1 MSCAYAQHLF
11 EAKNLMSS
19 GRMLSR
25 SLLKLPM
32 SVLVKGTT
40 IPSNPIEDHS
50 IDTNKPI
57 VYALPYRSDV
67 DLLALQSQVVKL
79 GLPDPLEPVEINGK
93 SFNRYVF
100 TSVRDTVVGNDAD
113 VPSDSVTL
121 FSDLLELHQFDSEL
135 DVQIIPTTVLWGR
148 KPGKESSHKPY
159 LQSLNG
165 PQKAKAM
172 LLAGRDCLI
181 RISPVV
187 SLRYMADS
195 HGTDQ
200 SIAHKLA
207 RVARIHFSRQK
218 LAASGPNL
226 PNRQAL
232 FNRLMKSKAIEKAI
246 EDEAKAKNI
255 SIEKARKEAH
265 AMMDEIA
272 ADFSYSL
279 IKNGERA
286 LGWLWNRIYQGL
298 NITNAATVRKLAQDG
313 HEIVY
318 VPCHR
323 SHMDYLLLSYV
334 LYREGMV
341 PPHIAAGINL
351 NFFPAGPIFRRGGA
365 FFIRRSFKGNKLYS
379 TIFREYLAE
388 LFSKGY
394 SVEYFSEGGRS
405 RTGRL
410 LQAKTG
416 MLAMTIQ
423 AMLRGL
429 NRPVT
434 LVPVYI
440 GYEHVMEV
448 GTYAKELRG
457 KRKEKENASL
467 VLRTIRKLRNFGQGY
482 VNFGEPIPLNQYL
495 NDKAPEWTKDIDP
508 MGSSKPQWLNPVV
521 NDLATKMMTH
531 INDAAATN
539 ALTLCATAL
548 LASRQRALS
557 HDSLINQIDCYLS
570 ILKNVPYSSTYTVPE
585 DDAESLVKHAQSLD
599 KFMIETDS
607 MGDIVSLD
615 RNQSILMTYYRNN
628 IIHLLALPS
637 LIAQMLVRHQSLSLE
652 QIQKNVALIYP
663 FLKQELFLSVDEDKL
678 DALTKSYVDEL
689 VSQGLLNLSE
699 DKQVAINPANSQ
711 VLVLL
716 GRTITETLQRYSI
729 ALNLLVANPEF
740 GKADLEQ
747 KSQDIA
753 QRLGR
758 LHGINAPEFFD
769 KGVFSALFTT
779 LKQQAYLDNDGN
791 CDNAKSEQL
800 ASLLYSML
808 YPEVRLTIEESIH
821 QTTEVTES

>member
-1 MSCAYAQHLF
+1 
-11 EAKNLMSS
+11 MSS
-19 GRMLSR
+19 GHSFSR
-25 SLLKLPM
+25 SLLKLPL
-32 SVLVKGTT
+32 SVLVKGTA
-40 IPSNPIEDHS
+40 IPSNPIDDLD
-50 IDTNKPI
+50 IDINKPI
-57 VYALPYRSDV
+57 VYALPFRSNV
-67 DLLALQSQVVKL
+67 DLLTLQTHALQA
-79 GLPDPLEPVEINGK
+79 GLPDPLEPLTINGQTLK
-93 SFNRYVF
+93 RYVF
-100 TSVRDTVVGNDAD
+100 ISSRPTLLQDDNY
-113 VPSDSVTL
+113 VPTDSIAT
-121 FSDLLELHQFDSEL
+121 FSELLSLHQTDSEL
-135 DVQIIPTTVLWGR
+135 DVQVIPATVLWGR
-148 KPGKESSHKPY
+148 KPGKEGRERPY
-159 LQSLNG
+159 LQALNG
-165 PQKAKAM
+165 PQKAKAVFT
-172 LLAGRDCLI
+172 AGRDCLV
-181 RISPVV
+181 RFSPVV

-195 HGTDQ
+195 HGTDA

-226 PNRQAL
+226 PQRYQL
-232 FNRLMKSKAIEKAI
+232 FQRLMNSPAIEKAI
-246 EDEAKAKNI
+246 ADEAASKNI
-255 SIEKARKEAH
+255 SLEKARKEAH
-265 AMMDEIA
+265 DMLDEIA

-279 IKNGERA
+279 VKKGDRV

-298 NITNAATVRKLAQDG
+298 NINNAATVRRLAQDG

-334 LYREGMV
+334 LYHEGMV

-388 LFSKGY
+388 LFAKGY

-482 VNFGEPIPLNQYL
+482 VNFGEPIPLNQFL
-495 NDKAPEWTKDIDP
+495 NEQVPEWTQDIDP
-508 MGSSKPQWLNPVV
+508 MGASKPQWMTPVV
-521 NDLATKMMTH
+521 NKLATKMMTH
-531 INDAAATN
+531 INDAAAAN
-539 ALTLCATAL
+539 AMTLCATAL
-548 LASRQRALS
+548 LASRQRALAR
-557 HDSLINQIDCYLS
+557 DNLVKQIDCYLQ
-570 ILKNVPYSSTYTVPE
+570 LLRNVPYSSTFTVPQ
-585 DDAESLVKHAQSLD
+585 DNAESLVQHAESLD
-599 KFMIETDS
+599 KFVVETDT
-607 MGDIVSLD
+607 MGDIISLD

-637 LIAQMLVRHQSLSLE
+637 LIAQMLIRQQQMPVE
-652 QIQKNVALIYP
+652 QIQTCVAKVYP
-663 FLKQELFLSVDEDKL
+663 FLKQELFLSYDESQL
-678 DALTKSYVDEL
+678 DDVVMHYLAELQRQEL
-689 VSQGLLNLSE
+689 VTLDNG
-699 DKQVAINPANSQ
+699 VATINQSKTQ
-711 VLVLL
+711 VLMLL
-716 GRTITETLQRYSI
+716 GRTISETLQRYAI
-729 ALNLLVANPEF
+729 ALNLLVANPDL
-740 GKADLEQ
+740 GKSDLEN
-747 KSQDIA
+747 KSQEIA

-769 KGVFSALFTT
+769 KGVFSALFVT
-779 LKQQAYLDNDGN
+779 LKQQGYLDSDGN
-791 CDNAKSEQL
+791 CHLEQTKHF
-800 ASLLYSML
+800 SRMLYTML
-808 YPEVRLTIEESIH
+808 YPEVRLTIQESIC
-821 QTTEVTES
+821 QVE

>member
-1 MSCAYAQHLF
+1 
-11 EAKNLMSS
+11 MSS

-25 SLLKLPM
+25 TLLKLPM

-50 IDTNKPI
+50 IDINKPI
-57 VYALPYRSDV
+57 IYALPYRSAV
-67 DLLALQSQVVKL
+67 DLLALQKQVIAL

-93 SFNRYVF
+93 AFNRYVF
-100 TSVRDTVVGNDAD
+100 TSARQTVMDSDQD
-113 VPSDSVTL
+113 VPSTSVTL
-121 FSDLLELHQFDSEL
+121 FSDLLELHKFDSEL
-135 DVQIIPTTVLWGR
+135 DVQMIPATVLWGR
-148 KPGKESSHKPY
+148 KPGKESQQKPY

-165 PQKAKAM
+165 PQKAKAV
-172 LLAGRDCLI
+172 LLSGRDCLV

-195 HGTDQ
+195 HGTDA

-226 PNRQAL
+226 PSRQAL
-232 FNRLMKSKAIEKAI
+232 FNRLMKSKAIEKVI
-246 EDEAKAKNI
+246 MDEANSKDVP
-255 SIEKARKEAH
+255 IEKVRKEAH
-265 AMMDEIA
+265 AIMDEIA
-272 ADFSYSL
+272 ANFSYSL
-279 IKNGERA
+279 IKNGERL

-388 LFSKGY
+388 LFAKGY

-416 MLAMTIQ
+416 MLAMTVQ

-457 KRKEKENASL
+457 KRKEKENAGL

-495 NDKAPEWTKDIDP
+495 NEHAPEWTKDIDP
-508 MGSSKPQWLNPVV
+508 MGATKPQWLNPVV
-521 NDLATKMMTH
+521 NGLATKMMTH

-557 HDSLINQIDCYLS
+557 RDSLVNQIDCYLS

-585 DDAESLVKHAQSLD
+585 DDAQALVKHAETLD
-599 KFMIETDS
+599 KFLIETDS
-607 MGDIVSLD
+607 MGEIVSLD

-637 LIAQMLVRHQSLSLE
+637 LIAQMLVRHQQLSLE
-652 QIQKNVALIYP
+652 QIKQNVALVYP
-663 FLKQELFLSVDEDKL
+663 FLKQELFLSIEEEKL
-678 DALTKSYVDEL
+678 GELTEAYIEEIAH
-689 VSQGLLNLSE
+689 QGLVTIDSE
-699 DKQVAINPANSQ
+699 QNVAINQANNQ

-716 GRTITETLQRYSI
+716 GRTITETLQRYAI
-729 ALNLLVANPEF
+729 ALNLLVANPEL
-740 GKADLEQ
+740 GKADLEL

-791 CDNAKSEQL
+791 CDSDKSTEL
-800 ASLLYSML
+800 ANLLYSML
-808 YPEVRLTIEESIH
+808 YPEVRLTIKESIC
-821 QTTEVTES
+821 QATGTK

>member
-1 MSCAYAQHLF
+1 
-11 EAKNLMSS
+11 MSS
-19 GRMLSR
+19 GQSFSR
-25 SLLKLPM
+25 SLLKLPL

-40 IPSNPIEDHS
+40 IPSNPIDDLD
-50 IDTNKPI
+50 IDLAKPI
-57 VYALPYRSDV
+57 VYALPFRSNV
-67 DLLALQSQVVKL
+67 DLLTLQKQAMSL
-79 GLPDPLEPVEINGK
+79 GLPDPLSPLEINGK
-93 SFNRYVF
+93 TLNRYVF
-100 TSVRDTVVGNDAD
+100 IAARPTVMGNDND
-113 VPSDSVTL
+113 VPTESDSL
-121 FSDLLELHQFDSEL
+121 FTELLELHKLDSEL
-135 DVQIIPTTVLWGR
+135 DVQMIPATVLWGR
-148 KPGKESSHKPY
+148 KPGKEENSKPY
-159 LQSLNG
+159 LQPMNG
-165 PQKAKAM
+165 PQKAKAVM
-172 LLAGRDCLI
+172 ASGRDCLV
-181 RISPVV
+181 RFSPVV

-195 HGTDQ
+195 HGTD
-200 SIAHKLA
+200 SAIAHKLA

-226 PNRQAL
+226 PQRQVL
-232 FNRLMKSKAIEKAI
+232 FARLMKSPAIEQAI
-246 EDEAKAKNI
+246 ADEAKSKNI

-265 AMMDEIA
+265 DIMDEIA
-272 ADFSYSL
+272 ANFSYGL
-279 IKNGERA
+279 VKRGDRI
-286 LGWLWNRIYQGL
+286 LGWLWNKLYQGL
-298 NITNAATVRKLAQDG
+298 HINNASTVRRLAQDG

-334 LYREGMV
+334 LYNEGMV

-388 LFSKGY
+388 LFAKGY

-448 GTYAKELRG
+448 STYAKELRG
-457 KRKEKENASL
+457 KRKEKENAGL
-467 VLRTIRKLRNFGQGY
+467 VLRTLRKLRNFGLGY
-482 VNFGEPIPLNQYL
+482 VNFGEPIQLNQYL
-495 NDKAPEWTKDIDP
+495 NEHAPEWTKDIDP
-508 MGSSKPQWLNPVV
+508 MGSSKPQWMNPVV
-521 NDLATKMMTH
+521 NGLANKMMTH
-531 INDAAATN
+531 INDAAAAN

-557 HDSLINQIDCYLS
+557 RDSLISQIECYLKL
-570 ILKNVPYSSTYTVPE
+570 LKNNPYSSTSTIPSE
-585 DDAESLVKHAQSLD
+585 SAEELVDHAISLD
-599 KFMIETDS
+599 KFVIETDS
-607 MGDIVSLD
+607 MGDIISLD

-628 IIHLLALPS
+628 IIHLFALPS
-637 LIAQMLVRHQSLSLE
+637 LIAQMIIRQRNVTLE
-652 QIQKNVALIYP
+652 SVQQNVALIYP
-663 FLKQELFLSVDEDKL
+663 FLKKELFLSYQEEDL
-678 DALTKSYVDEL
+678 NEL
-689 VSQGLLNLSE
+689 VERILNEFVEQKMICLDGNKLE
-699 DKQVAINPANSQ
+699 INQSNNQS
-711 VLVLL
+711 LVLL

-729 ALNLLVANPEF
+729 ATNLLVAYPEL
-740 GKADLEQ
+740 GKSDLEQ

-769 KGVFSALFTT
+769 KGVFSAMFNT

-791 CDNAKSEQL
+791 CDTENTQQFAK
-800 ASLLYSML
+800 LLFTLL
-808 YPEVRLTIEESIH
+808 YPEVKLTIEESIH
-821 QTTEVTES
+821 QLQS

>member
-1 MSCAYAQHLF
+1 MQNIYF

-50 IDTNKPI
+50 IDINKPI

-67 DLLALQSQVVKL
+67 DLLALQAQVIKL
-79 GLPDPLEPVEINGK
+79 GLPDPLEAVEINGK
-93 SFNRYVF
+93 QFNRYVF
-100 TSVRDTVVGNDAD
+100 TSSRQTVMANDQD
-113 VPSDSVTL
+113 VPSDSITQ
-121 FSDLLELHQFDSEL
+121 FSDLLELHKFDSEL
-135 DVQIIPTTVLWGR
+135 DVQVIPTTVLWGR
-148 KPGKESSHKPY
+148 KPGKESQQKPY

-172 LLAGRDCLI
+172 LLAGRDCLV

-195 HGTDQ
+195 HGTDT

-226 PNRQAL
+226 PSRQAL
-232 FNRLMKSKAIEKAI
+232 FDRLMQSKAIEKAI

-255 SIEKARKEAH
+255 PIEKARKEAQ
-265 AMMDEIA
+265 AIMDEIA

-279 IKNGERA
+279 IKNGERL

-388 LFSKGY
+388 LFAKGY

-448 GTYAKELRG
+448 ATYAKELRG

-495 NDKAPEWTKDIDP
+495 NEQAPEWTKDIDP

-557 HDSLINQIDCYLS
+557 RDSLVNQIDCYLS
-570 ILKNVPYSSTYTVPE
+570 ILKNVPYSSTYTVPQ
-585 DDAESLVKHAQSLD
+585 DDAESLVKHAESLD
-599 KFMIETDS
+599 KFMLEADS

-637 LIAQMLVRHQSLSLE
+637 LIAQMLVRHQQLSLA
-652 QIQKNVALIYP
+652 QIQQNVALVYP
-663 FLKQELFLSVDEDKL
+663 FLKQELFLSVEEENL
-678 DALTKSYVDEL
+678 AELTEAYIEEL
-689 VSQGLLNLSE
+689 ASQGLVTINSE
-699 DKQVAINPANSQ
+699 QQVSINTANSQ

-729 ALNLLVANPEF
+729 ALNLLVANPEL
-740 GKADLEQ
+740 GKSDLEL

-779 LKQQAYLDNDGN
+779 LKQQAYLDVDGN
-791 CDNAKSEQL
+791 CDSAKSEQL

-808 YPEVRLTIEESIH
+808 YPEVRLTIEESIY
-821 QTTEVTES
+821 QAVEAKQA

>member
-1 MSCAYAQHLF
+1 
-11 EAKNLMSS
+11 MSS
-19 GRMLSR
+19 GRSLSR

-32 SVLVKGTT
+32 SVLVKGTA

-50 IDTNKPI
+50 IDVNKPI
-57 VYALPYRSDV
+57 IYALPYRSSV
-67 DLLALQSQVVKL
+67 DILSLQKQVIKL
-79 GLPDPLEPVEINGK
+79 GLPDPLEPIEINGK

-100 TSVRDTVVGNDAD
+100 TSSRQTVMGDDQD
-113 VPSDSVTL
+113 VPAESIAL
-121 FSDLLELHQFDSEL
+121 FSDLLALHKDDTEL
-135 DVQIIPTTVLWGR
+135 DVQVIPATVLWGR
-148 KPGKESSHKPY
+148 KPGKEDKRTNY

-165 PQKAKAM
+165 PQKAKAV
-172 LLAGRDCLI
+172 LLAGRDCLV

-187 SLRYMADS
+187 SLRYMANS
-195 HGTDQ
+195 HGTDA

-226 PNRQAL
+226 PSRQAL

-246 EDEAKAKNI
+246 EDEAKTKDI
-255 SIEKARKEAH
+255 SLEKARKEAQDI
-265 AMMDEIA
+265 MDEIA

-279 IKNGERA
+279 VKNGDRL

-298 NITNAATVRKLAQDG
+298 NINNAATVRRLAQDG

-334 LYREGMV
+334 LYHEGMV

-388 LFSKGY
+388 LFTKGY

-457 KRKEKENASL
+457 KRKEKENAGL

-482 VNFGEPIPLNQYL
+482 VNFGEPIPLNHYL
-495 NDKAPEWTKDIDP
+495 NEHAPEWTKDIDP
-508 MGSSKPQWLNPVV
+508 MGATKPQWLSPVV
-521 NDLATKMMTH
+521 NGLATKMMTH
-531 INDAAATN
+531 INDAAAAN

-557 HDSLINQIDCYLS
+557 RDSLVQQIDCYLS
-570 ILKNVPYSSTYTVPE
+570 LLKEVPYSGTFTVPDE
-585 DDAESLVKHAQSLD
+585 DAESLVKHAESLD
-599 KFMIETDS
+599 KFVMERDS
-607 MGDIVSLD
+607 IGEIVSLD
-615 RNQSILMTYYRNN
+615 REQSILMTYYRNN
-628 IIHLLALPS
+628 IIHLFAIPS
-637 LIAQMLVRHQSLSLE
+637 LIAQMLVRQHRMSVE
-652 QIQKNVALIYP
+652 QVKRNVAKVVP
-663 FLKQELFLSVDEDKL
+663 FLKQELFLSVDEERL
-678 DALTKSYVDEL
+678 DEVVESYLQEL
-689 VSQGLLNLSE
+689 ARQGHIAIEN
-699 DKQVAINPANSQ
+699 DQVTINESNTQ

-716 GRTITETLQRYSI
+716 GRTISETLQRYSI
-729 ALNLLVANPEF
+729 ALNLLVKNPEL
-740 GKADLEQ
+740 GKSDLEK
-747 KSQDIA
+747 KSQEIA

-769 KGVFSALFTT
+769 KGVFASLFAT

-791 CDNAKSEQL
+791 CDTAKTLDL
-800 ASLLYSML
+800 AELLYSML
-808 YPEVRLTIEESIH
+808 YPEVRLTIKESVC
-821 QTTEVTES
+821 QATEDCSED

>member
-1 MSCAYAQHLF
+1 
-11 EAKNLMSS
+11 MSS

-25 SLLKLPM
+25 TLLKLPM

-50 IDTNKPI
+50 IDINKPI
-57 VYALPYRSDV
+57 IYALPYRSAV
-67 DLLALQSQVVKL
+67 DLLALQKQVIAL

-93 SFNRYVF
+93 AFNRYVF
-100 TSVRDTVVGNDAD
+100 TSARQTVMDSDQD
-113 VPSDSVTL
+113 VPSTSVTL
-121 FSDLLELHQFDSEL
+121 FSDLLELHKFDSEL
-135 DVQIIPTTVLWGR
+135 DVQMIPATVLWGR
-148 KPGKESSHKPY
+148 KPGKESQQKPY

-165 PQKAKAM
+165 PQKAKAV
-172 LLAGRDCLI
+172 LLSGRDCLV

-195 HGTDQ
+195 HGTDA

-226 PNRQAL
+226 PSRQAL
-232 FNRLMKSKAIEKAI
+232 FNRLMKSKAIEKVI
-246 EDEAKAKNI
+246 MDEANSKDVP
-255 SIEKARKEAH
+255 IEKVRKEAH
-265 AMMDEIA
+265 AIMDEIA
-272 ADFSYSL
+272 ANFSYSL
-279 IKNGERA
+279 IKNGERL

-388 LFSKGY
+388 LFAKGY

-416 MLAMTIQ
+416 MLAMTVQ

-457 KRKEKENASL
+457 KRKEKENAGL

-495 NDKAPEWTKDIDP
+495 NEHAPEWTKDIDP
-508 MGSSKPQWLNPVV
+508 MGATKPQWLNPVV
-521 NDLATKMMTH
+521 NGLATKMMTH

-557 HDSLINQIDCYLS
+557 RDSLVNQIDCYLS

-585 DDAESLVKHAQSLD
+585 DDAQALVKHAETLD
-599 KFMIETDS
+599 KFLIETDS
-607 MGDIVSLD
+607 MGEIVSLD

-637 LIAQMLVRHQSLSLE
+637 LIAQMLVRHQQLSLE
-652 QIQKNVALIYP
+652 QIKQNVALVYP
-663 FLKQELFLSVDEDKL
+663 FLKQELFLSIEEEKL
-678 DALTKSYVDEL
+678 GELTEAYIEEIAH
-689 VSQGLLNLSE
+689 QGLVTIDSE
-699 DKQVAINPANSQ
+699 QNVAINQANNQ

-716 GRTITETLQRYSI
+716 GRTITETLQRYAI
-729 ALNLLVANPEF
+729 ALNLLVANPEL
-740 GKADLEQ
+740 GKADLEL

-791 CDNAKSEQL
+791 CDSDKSKDL
-800 ASLLYSML
+800 ANLLYSML
-808 YPEVRLTIEESIH
+808 YPEVRLTIKESIC
-821 QTTEVTES
+821 QATGTK

>member
-1 MSCAYAQHLF
+1 
-11 EAKNLMSS
+11 MSS
-19 GRMLSR
+19 GQSLSR
-25 SLLKLPM
+25 ALLKLPLSM
-32 SVLVKGTT
+32 LVKGTT
-40 IPSNPIEDHS
+40 IPSNPIDDHG
-50 IDTNKPI
+50 INLNKPI
-57 VYALPYRSDV
+57 VYALPYRSSV
-67 DLLALQSQVVKL
+67 DLLTLQAQIAQL
-79 GLPDPLEPVEINGK
+79 GLPDLFTPIEINGK
-93 SFNRYVF
+93 SFRRYVF
-100 TSVRDTVVGNDAD
+100 ISSRQTVMSNDHN
-113 VPSDSVTL
+113 VPNDSIAL
-121 FSDLLELHQFDSEL
+121 FSELLEQHKFDSEL
-135 DVQIIPTTVLWGR
+135 DVQVIPTSVLWGR
-148 KPGKESSHKPY
+148 KPGKESRKTPY
-159 LQSLNG
+159 LQAFNG
-165 PQKAKAM
+165 PEKAIAVIKY
-172 LLAGRDCLI
+172 GRDCLV

-195 HGTDQ
+195 HGTDA

-232 FNRLMKSKAIEKAI
+232 FNRLMHSKAIIKAI
-246 EDEAKAKNI
+246 EDTAKTKGIAE
-255 SIEKARKEAH
+255 EKAREEAQ
-265 AMMDEIA
+265 AIMDEVA
-272 ADFSYSL
+272 ADFSYSM
-279 IKNGERA
+279 IKKGDRI

-298 NITNAATVRKLAQDG
+298 NINNASIVRKLAQDG

-334 LYREGMV
+334 LYHEGMV

-448 GTYAKELRG
+448 STYAKELKG
-457 KRKEKENASL
+457 KRKEKENAGL

-482 VNFGEPIPLNQYL
+482 VNFGEPIQLNQYL
-495 NDKAPEWTKDIDP
+495 NEQAPDWTDDIDP
-508 MGSSKPQWLNPVV
+508 MGNTKPQWINPIV
-521 NDLATKMMTH
+521 NELANKVMTN

-557 HDSLINQIDCYLS
+557 RDSLIRQVDCYLAL
-570 ILKNVPYSSTYTVPE
+570 LKNVPYSSTFTVPKE
-585 DDAESLVKHAQSLD
+585 TAEELVRHAESLD
-599 KFMIETDS
+599 KFVIETDS
-607 MGDIVSLD
+607 MGDVVSLD
-615 RNQSILMTYYRNN
+615 RHQSILMTYYRNN
-628 IIHLLALPS
+628 IIHLFAIPS
-637 LIAQMLVRHQSLSLE
+637 LIAQMLISQ
-652 QIQKNVALIYP
+652 QKLNLKKIKANVALLYP
-663 FLKQELFLSVDEDKL
+663 FLKQELFLSIKDEQLDEITESYIEEIARLGLVTVD
-678 DALTKSYVDEL
+678 SRH
-689 VSQGLLNLSE
+689 N
-699 DKQVAINPANSQ
+699 VAHRQDNIQ
-711 VLVLL
+711 TLMLL
-716 GRTITETLQRYSI
+716 GRTITETLQRYAI
-729 ALNLLVANPEF
+729 TLNLLSIDSNLNKGE
-740 GKADLEQ
+740 LEQ
-747 KSQDIA
+747 KSQEIA

-769 KGVFSALFTT
+769 KGVFSSMLTS
-779 LKQQAYLDNDGN
+779 LKQQAYIDNEGN
-791 CDNAKSEQL
+791 CDQDKSRLL
-800 ASLLYSML
+800 AELLYSML
-808 YPEVRLTIEESIH
+808 SPEVCLTIKESIC
-821 QTTEVTES
+821 QASEE

>member
-1 MSCAYAQHLF
+1 
-11 EAKNLMSS
+11 MSS
-19 GRMLSR
+19 GHSLSR
-25 SLLKLPM
+25 SLLKLPL
-32 SVLVKGTT
+32 SALVKGTA
-40 IPSNPIEDHS
+40 IPSNPIEDHG
-50 IDTNKPI
+50 IDIHKPI
-57 VYALPYRSDV
+57 VYALPFRSSV
-67 DLLALQSQVVKL
+67 DLLTLQTHAKEL
-79 GLPDPLEPVEINGK
+79 GLPDPLQPLELNGK
-93 SFNRYVF
+93 SFARYVF
-100 TSVRDTVVGNDAD
+100 ISARPTLMRNDQH
-113 VPSDSVTL
+113 VPSDSIAL
-121 FSDLLELHQFDSEL
+121 FSELLELHKFDTEL
-135 DVQIIPTTVLWGR
+135 DVQMLPATVLWGR
-148 KPGKESSHKPY
+148 KPGKEGQEKPY
-159 LQSLNG
+159 LQALNG
-165 PQKAKAM
+165 PQKALAVIF
-172 LLAGRDCLI
+172 AGRDCMV
-181 RISPVV
+181 RFSPVV

-195 HGTDQ
+195 HGTDE

-232 FNRLMKSKAIEKAI
+232 FNRLIKSQAIEKAI
-246 EDEAKAKNI
+246 EDQAKANNI
-255 SIEKARKEAH
+255 SLEKARKEAH
-265 AMMDEIA
+265 DIMDEIA

-279 IKNGERA
+279 IKKGERI

-298 NITNAATVRKLAQDG
+298 NINNAATVRRLAQDG

-388 LFSKGY
+388 LFAKGY

-410 LQAKTG
+410 LPAKTG

-448 GTYAKELRG
+448 STYAKELRG
-457 KRKEKENASL
+457 KSKEKENAGL

-495 NDKAPEWTKDIDP
+495 NEQVPEWTQDIDP
-508 MGSSKPQWLNPVV
+508 MGSTKPQWINPIV
-521 NDLATKMMTH
+521 NQLATKMMTH
-531 INDAAATN
+531 INDAAAAN

-548 LASRQRALS
+548 LASRQSALAR
-557 HDSLINQIDCYLS
+557 DNLVKQIDCYLS
-570 ILKNVPYSSTYTVPE
+570 LLNNVRYSATCTVPKAN
-585 DDAESLVKHAQSLD
+585 AEELVNHAQSLD
-599 KFMIETDS
+599 KFVIESDT
-607 MGDIVSLD
+607 MGEIISLD

-628 IIHLLALPS
+628 IIHLFAIPS
-637 LIAQMLVRHQSLSLE
+637 LIAQMLIRQQTLSLE
-652 QIQKNVALIYP
+652 QITANVALIYP
-663 FLKQELFLSVDEDKL
+663 FLKQELFLSF
-678 DALTKSYVDEL
+678 AQDEL
-689 VSQGLLNLSE
+689 ADVVNAYVNELQRQQLVTLEEGV
-699 DKQVAINPANSQ
+699 VAINQAKTQ
-711 VLVLL
+711 VLMLL
-716 GRTITETLQRYSI
+716 GRTISETLQRYAI
-729 ALNLLVANPEF
+729 ALNLLVANPEV
-740 GKADLEQ
+740 GKSDLEQ
-747 KSQDIA
+747 KSQEIA

-769 KGVFSALFTT
+769 KGVFSAMFVT
-779 LKQQAYLDNDGN
+779 LKEQGYLDVDGN
-791 CDNAKSEQL
+791 CHLEPTVQL
-800 ASLLYSML
+800 ARLLYSML
-808 YPEVRLTIEESIH
+808 YPEIRLTIQESLC
-821 QTTEVTES
+821 QAN

>member
-1 MSCAYAQHLF
+1 
-11 EAKNLMSS
+11 MSS
-19 GRMLSR
+19 GHSFSR
-25 SLLKLPM
+25 SLLKLPL
-32 SVLVKGTT
+32 SVLVKGTA
-40 IPSNPIEDHS
+40 IPSNPIDDLD
-50 IDTNKPI
+50 IDINKPI
-57 VYALPYRSDV
+57 VYALPFRSNV
-67 DLLALQSQVVKL
+67 DLLTLQTHALQA
-79 GLPDPLEPVEINGK
+79 GLPDPLEPLTINGQTLK
-93 SFNRYVF
+93 RYVF
-100 TSVRDTVVGNDAD
+100 ISSRPTLLQDDNY
-113 VPSDSVTL
+113 VPTDSIAT
-121 FSDLLELHQFDSEL
+121 FSELLSLHQTDSEL
-135 DVQIIPTTVLWGR
+135 DVQVIPATVLWGR
-148 KPGKESSHKPY
+148 KPGKEGRERPY
-159 LQSLNG
+159 LQALNG
-165 PQKAKAM
+165 PQKAKAVFT
-172 LLAGRDCLI
+172 AGRDCLV
-181 RISPVV
+181 RFSPVV

-195 HGTDQ
+195 HGTDA

-226 PNRQAL
+226 PQRYQL
-232 FNRLMKSKAIEKAI
+232 FQRLMNSPAIEKAI
-246 EDEAKAKNI
+246 TDEAASKNI
-255 SIEKARKEAH
+255 SLEKARKEAH
-265 AMMDEIA
+265 DMLDEIA

-279 IKNGERA
+279 VKKGDRV

-298 NITNAATVRKLAQDG
+298 NINNAATVRRLAQDG

-334 LYREGMV
+334 LYHEGMV

-388 LFSKGY
+388 LFAKGY
-394 SVEYFSEGGRS
+394 AVEYFSEGGRS

-482 VNFGEPIPLNQYL
+482 VNFGEPIPLNQFL
-495 NDKAPEWTKDIDP
+495 NEQVPEWTQDIDP
-508 MGSSKPQWLNPVV
+508 MGASKPQWMTPVV
-521 NDLATKMMTH
+521 NKLATKMMTH
-531 INDAAATN
+531 INDAAAAN
-539 ALTLCATAL
+539 AMTLCATAL
-548 LASRQRALS
+548 LASRQRALAR
-557 HDSLINQIDCYLS
+557 DNLVKQIDCYLQ
-570 ILKNVPYSSTYTVPE
+570 LLRNVPYSSTFTVPQ
-585 DDAESLVKHAQSLD
+585 DNAESLVQHAESLD
-599 KFMIETDS
+599 KFVVETDT
-607 MGDIVSLD
+607 MGDIISLD

-637 LIAQMLVRHQSLSLE
+637 LIAQMLIRQQQMPVE
-652 QIQKNVALIYP
+652 QIQTCVAKVYP
-663 FLKQELFLSVDEDKL
+663 FLKQELFLSYDESQL
-678 DALTKSYVDEL
+678 DDVVMHYLAELQRQEL
-689 VSQGLLNLSE
+689 VTLDNG
-699 DKQVAINPANSQ
+699 VATINQSKTQ
-711 VLVLL
+711 VLMLL
-716 GRTITETLQRYSI
+716 GRTISETLQRYAI
-729 ALNLLVANPEF
+729 ALNLLVANPEL
-740 GKADLEQ
+740 GKSDLEN
-747 KSQDIA
+747 KSQEIA

-769 KGVFSALFTT
+769 KGVFSALFVT
-779 LKQQAYLDNDGN
+779 LKQQGYLDSDGN
-791 CDNAKSEQL
+791 CHLEQTKHF
-800 ASLLYSML
+800 SRMLYTML
-808 YPEVRLTIEESIH
+808 YPEVRLTIQESIC
-821 QTTEVTES
+821 QVE

>member
-1 MSCAYAQHLF
+1 
-11 EAKNLMSS
+11 MSS
-19 GRMLSR
+19 GQSFSR
-25 SLLKLPM
+25 SLLKLPL

-40 IPSNPIEDHS
+40 IPSNPIDDLD
-50 IDTNKPI
+50 IDLAKPI
-57 VYALPYRSDV
+57 VYALPFRSNV
-67 DLLALQSQVVKL
+67 DLLTLQKQAMSL
-79 GLPDPLEPVEINGK
+79 GLPDPLSPLEINGK
-93 SFNRYVF
+93 TLNRYVF
-100 TSVRDTVVGNDAD
+100 IAARPTVMGNDND
-113 VPSDSVTL
+113 VPTESDSL
-121 FSDLLELHQFDSEL
+121 FRELLELHKLDSEL
-135 DVQIIPTTVLWGR
+135 DVQMIPATVLWGR
-148 KPGKESSHKPY
+148 KPGKEENSKPY
-159 LQSLNG
+159 LQPMNG
-165 PQKAKAM
+165 PQKAKAVM
-172 LLAGRDCLI
+172 ASGRDCLV
-181 RISPVV
+181 RFSPVV

-195 HGTDQ
+195 HGTD
-200 SIAHKLA
+200 SAIAHKLA

-226 PNRQAL
+226 PQRQVL
-232 FNRLMKSKAIEKAI
+232 FARLMKSPAIEQAI
-246 EDEAKAKNI
+246 ADEAKSKNI

-265 AMMDEIA
+265 DIMDEIA
-272 ADFSYSL
+272 ANFSYGL
-279 IKNGERA
+279 VKRGDRI
-286 LGWLWNRIYQGL
+286 LGWLWNKLYQGL
-298 NITNAATVRKLAQDG
+298 HINNASTVRRLAQDG

-334 LYREGMV
+334 LYNEGMV

-388 LFSKGY
+388 LFAKGY

-448 GTYAKELRG
+448 STYAKELRG
-457 KRKEKENASL
+457 KRKEKENAGL
-467 VLRTIRKLRNFGQGY
+467 VLRTLRKLRNFGLGY
-482 VNFGEPIPLNQYL
+482 VNFGEPIQLNQYL
-495 NDKAPEWTKDIDP
+495 NEHAPEWTKDIDP
-508 MGSSKPQWLNPVV
+508 MGSSKPQWMNPVV
-521 NDLATKMMTH
+521 NGLANKMMTH
-531 INDAAATN
+531 INDAAAAN

-557 HDSLINQIDCYLS
+557 RDSLISQIECYLKL
-570 ILKNVPYSSTYTVPE
+570 LKNNPYSSTSTIPSE
-585 DDAESLVKHAQSLD
+585 SAEELVDHAISLD
-599 KFMIETDS
+599 KFVIETDS
-607 MGDIVSLD
+607 MGDIISLD

-628 IIHLLALPS
+628 IIHLFALPS
-637 LIAQMLVRHQSLSLE
+637 LIAQMIIRQRNVTVERVQ
-652 QIQKNVALIYP
+652 QNVALIYP
-663 FLKQELFLSVDEDKL
+663 FLKKELFLSYQEEDLNDLVEKILNEFVEQKMICLDGNKL
-678 DALTKSYVDEL
+678 E
-689 VSQGLLNLSE
+689 
-699 DKQVAINPANSQ
+699 INQSNNQS
-711 VLVLL
+711 LVLL

-729 ALNLLVANPEF
+729 ATNLLVAYPEL
-740 GKADLEQ
+740 GKSDLEQ

-769 KGVFSALFTT
+769 KGVFSAMFNT

-791 CDNAKSEQL
+791 CDTENTQQFAK
-800 ASLLYSML
+800 LLFTLL
-808 YPEVRLTIEESIH
+808 YPEVKLTIEESIH
-821 QTTEVTES
+821 QLQS

>member
-1 MSCAYAQHLF
+1 
-11 EAKNLMSS
+11 MSS
-19 GRMLSR
+19 GQSFSR
-25 SLLKLPM
+25 SLLKLPL
-32 SVLVKGTT
+32 SVLVKGTA
-40 IPSNPIEDHS
+40 IPANPIDDLD
-50 IDTNKPI
+50 IDINKPI
-57 VYALPYRSDV
+57 IYALPYRSNV
-67 DLLALQSQVVKL
+67 DLITLQKQVVQL
-79 GLPDPLEPVEINGK
+79 GLPDPFESVVINGK
-93 SFNRYVF
+93 SFQRFVF
-100 TSVRDTVVGNDAD
+100 TSSRDTVMSSDHD
-113 VPSDSVTL
+113 VPNESIAL
-121 FSDLLELHQFDSEL
+121 FSELLKQHKLDSEL
-135 DVQIIPTTVLWGR
+135 DVQVIPTTVLWGR
-148 KPGKESSHKPY
+148 KPGKESQHKPY

-165 PQKAKAM
+165 PQKAKAVI
-172 LLAGRDCLI
+172 LSGRDCLV

-187 SLRYMADS
+187 SLRYMADA
-195 HGTDQ
+195 HGTDA

-226 PNRQAL
+226 PSRQAL
-232 FNRLMKSKAIEKAI
+232 FKRLMKSEAIEKAI
-246 EDEAKAKNI
+246 RDEANSKDI
-255 SIEKARKEAH
+255 PIEKARKEAH
-265 AMMDEIA
+265 AIMDEIA

-279 IKNGERA
+279 IKNGERL

-388 LFSKGY
+388 LFAKGY

-457 KRKEKENASL
+457 KRKEKENAGL

-495 NDKAPEWTKDIDP
+495 NEHAPEWSKDIDP
-508 MGSSKPQWLNPVV
+508 MGSTKPQWLNPVV

-531 INDAAATN
+531 INDAAAAN

-557 HDSLINQIDCYLS
+557 RDSLINQIDCYLS
-570 ILKNVPYSSTYTVPE
+570 LLKNVPYSSTYTVPSE
-585 DDAESLVKHAQSLD
+585 DAEALVKHAESLD
-599 KFMIETDS
+599 KFLTESDS

-637 LIAQMLVRHQSLSLE
+637 LIAQMLVRQQQLSLE
-652 QIQKNVALIYP
+652 QIKANVALVYP
-663 FLKQELFLSVDEDKL
+663 FLKQELFLSIEEEKLGEMTEAYIEELARQGVVSVDNE
-678 DALTKSYVDEL
+678 
-689 VSQGLLNLSE
+689 QN
-699 DKQVAINPANSQ
+699 VAIRQANTQ

-729 ALNLLVANPEF
+729 ALNLLVANPEL
-740 GKADLEQ
+740 GKSDLEQ

-769 KGVFSALFTT
+769 KGVFSSMFTT
-779 LKQQAYLDNDGN
+779 LKQQAYLDIDGN
-791 CDNAKSEQL
+791 CDKQKCQTL
-800 ASLLYSML
+800 ADLLYSML
-808 YPEVRLTIEESIH
+808 YPEVRLTIKESIC
-821 QTTEVTES
+821 QTTEQK